1 MAADLLEEQRN
12 QIRTELQQILFDGST
27 DAGWEESSGC
37 TCAWSSRYSLA
48 HTELLREQKLWPSQI
63 LTITISQAI
72 ERMEKMGDPTMT
84 NQWVRCDYRWHRD
97 PRYRAKRGERLREL
111 QERNGL
117 CIDCVRLGTTVA
129 NQAHRINHRRSLCP
143 DELASIWIEQDAI

>member
-1 MAADLLEEQRN
+1 MVTDLLEERRN
-12 QIRTELQQILFDGST
+12 RMRIEVQQILFDGST

-37 TCAWSSRYSLA
+37 TCAWSSRHSLA

-72 ERMEKMGDPTMT
+72 ERMEKMGDPTMP
-84 NQWVRCDYRWHRD
+84 NQWVCCDYRWHRD

-117 CIDCVRLGTTVA
+117 CIDCVRLATTAA
-129 NQAHRINHRRSLCP
+129 NQAHRINHQSSLCS
-143 DELASIWIEQDAI
+143 DELASIWIEQDSI